1 MDWTISDRRP
11 LICWCGGL
19 RPPQRRAAAP
29 RKWVLQPGMNA
40 LVSGATATRERQI
53 EDAKL
58 TEGFGSTAASARC
71 LVHCTP
77 TVSQRLSS
85 VSAGE
90 DIAINGQFKVE
101 NRQCIAIFA
110 PCD

>member
-1 MDWTISDRRP
+1 MMDWTVRNRRP
-11 LICWCGGL
+11 VIFFLVWWS
-19 RPPQRRAAAP
+19 QASERRAAAL

-53 EDAKL
+53 EDAKP
-58 TEGFGSTAASARC
+58 TEGFGSPAASPLC

-90 DIAINGQFKVE
+90 DIAIL
-101 NRQCIAIFA
+101 NRHLRV
-110 PCD
+110 

>member
-1 MDWTISDRRP
+1 
-11 LICWCGGL
+11 
-19 RPPQRRAAAP
+19 
-29 RKWVLQPGMNA
+29 MNA

-53 EDAKL
+53 EDAKP
-58 TEGFGSTAASARC
+58 TEGFGSPAASPLC

-90 DIAINGQFKVE
+90 DIALLKSIKWTMSLQYVPLIMIKKLPSFHFVSCVFELILQKKKKT
-101 NRQCIAIFA
+101 
-110 PCD
+110 